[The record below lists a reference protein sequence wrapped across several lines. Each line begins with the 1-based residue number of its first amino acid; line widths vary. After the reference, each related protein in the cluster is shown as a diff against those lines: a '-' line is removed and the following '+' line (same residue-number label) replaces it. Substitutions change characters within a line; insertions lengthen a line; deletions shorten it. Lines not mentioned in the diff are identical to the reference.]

1 MARGGEDV
9 SPGKTFGDTPPLP
22 GKTPVWGFIIHV
34 IDYTTLVLI
43 SQESQSTM
51 KFEDVVVYMNENES
65 QPKRKERN
73 SAKL

>member
-9 SPGKTFGDTPPLP
+9 SLGKTFGDTPPLP

-43 SQESQSTM
+43 SQESQFVYHYSL
-51 KFEDVVVYMNENES
+51 VV
-65 QPKRKERN
+65 
-73 SAKL
+73 